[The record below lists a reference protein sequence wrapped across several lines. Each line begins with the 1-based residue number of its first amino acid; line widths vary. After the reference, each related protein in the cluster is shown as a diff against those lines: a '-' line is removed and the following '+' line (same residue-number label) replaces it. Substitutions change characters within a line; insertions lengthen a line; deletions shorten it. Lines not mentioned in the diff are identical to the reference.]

1 MKGLN
6 LCWSS
11 RILPTTMCAW
21 DSKFCK
27 VWTLLCFMSEHTFI
41 QLEWSERTFCIVD
54 WLTAC
59 GGQQVS
65 AHGPILKLG
74 SDLCVPVPMSPC
86 TDVSL
91 YRCATIPMCHR
102 TDVSPYRCVPVPM
115 CHCTDVSLYQCL
127 PVPMCPL
134 TYMFPYVCVPV
145 LMCPCTDMFLY

>member
-91 YRCATIPMCHR
+91 YRCLPVPMCSVPMCPVPMCLR
-102 TDVSPYRCVPVPM
+102 TYVSPYRCLPVPVYPR
-115 CHCTDVSLYQCL
+115 TDVSLYL
-127 PVPMCPL
+127 
-134 TYMFPYVCVPV
+134 CVPV
-145 LMCPCTDMFLY
+145 SMGTCPRTV

>member
-91 YRCATIPMCHR
+91 YRC
-102 TDVSPYRCVPVPM
+102 
-115 CHCTDVSLYQCL
+115 L
-127 PVPMCPL
+127 PVPMCPVPMCPVPMCL
-134 TYMFPYVCVPV
+134 RTYVSPYRCLPVPVYPRTDVSLYLCVPV
-145 LMCPCTDMFLY
+145 SMGTCPRTV